1 MAAGSFGWAMLTVVG
16 LSALI
21 ASCAAAL
28 EAIKIAGGMYL
39 LWLAYKAFRA
49 VPSGTSR
56 AALPSR

>member
-1 MAAGSFGWAMLTVVG
+1 MLTVVG